1 MFKLIYSSED
11 YLLDRRVAEMR
22 TQLELTAGDVETVI
36 VDSDNI
42 TAEQLLEQLDF
53 SPLFA
58 TARLV
63 VLHKLPLWDEGGRR
77 SQLLSQVK
85 DNLLN
90 YFQSPP
96 DGQWVV
102 ATAGKISMQ
111 NPLVAELKKLSA
123 LEEIKPPTAGER
135 LRIIKLES
143 TARGL
148 MLGEN
153 ELKAISEAGQN
164 LYFICSMFD
173 KWTLLPGLK
182 IDGQLLQ
189 LEGIGADSEGAI
201 FAFTDAIIL
210 GQGKKALLE
219 MRRLQEAGEPGLKI
233 LATVNR
239 QLMTLAKVKG
249 WGEEGRLS
257 ADIAVDIGDKKG
269 FRTKRLMQDAERISW
284 QRLRLL
290 FGLICKTDVSIKTS
304 RFSESM
310 ALEYLAISAAHQA

>member
-11 YLLDRRVAEMR
+11 YLLDRRVTELR
-22 TQLELTAGDVETVI
+22 KQLELTAGDVETVI
-36 VDSDNI
+36 IDSDNI

-85 DNLLN
+85 DNLLA
-90 YFQSPP
+90 YFRSPP

-102 ATAGKISMQ
+102 ATAGKISVQ

-123 LEEIKPPTAGER
+123 LEEIKSPTTGER
-135 LRIIKLES
+135 LSFIKLEA
-143 TARGL
+143 TTRGL
-148 MLGEN
+148 AIGEN
-153 ELKAISEAGQN
+153 ELKAISEGGQN

-173 KWTLLPGLK
+173 KWCLLPTLK
-182 IDGQLLQ
+182 IDAQLLQ
-189 LEGIGADSEGAI
+189 LEGIGVDSEGAI
-201 FAFTDAIIL
+201 FAFTDAIIV

-219 MRRLQEAGEPGLKI
+219 IRRLQEAGEPGLKI

-249 WGEEGRLS
+249 WGEEGRS
-257 ADIAVDIGDKKG
+257 PADIAIDIGDKKG
-269 FRTKRLMQDAERISW
+269 YRTKRLLQDAERISW
-284 QRLRLL
+284 ARLRLL
-290 FGLICKTDVSIKTS
+290 FGLICKTDVSIKTG
-304 RFSESM
+304 RFSEGM
-310 ALEYLAISAAHQA
+310 ALEFLALNAANPA